1 MIEID
6 IVPEDNKNSLK
17 QILKSIG
24 GELKEDWHQSC
35 LTVDNHLAKGK
46 ITCMPF
52 DWGVELIDFEIKF
65 FDDVMIRTKTDTIN
79 PLCFMYNLRGHF
91 THRFGVNNEEKQV
104 EHFHSLIFTNKAE
117 GENFLHFPASEPLD
131 INMIQIKRKDFLKKR
146 TSNVSTLN
154 KRLHEV
160 FVDTDHEL
168 RFAHY
173 GSLNLKLGDFIKKIK
188 KTKGQGMVK
197 SLKIEALVYEIL
209 SYHIQQHNTFSRGV
223 PLPTSLSQSEL
234 KLIRSLGNKIIKEPS
249 FDYSLDQLSS
259 ESGLSQ
265 AKLQEGFKFLYTRT
279 VTEYVRHIR
288 LQRARDLLN
297 QANLNISEVVYS
309 IGFTSR
315 SYFSKIFKE
324 KYAITPNE
332 YRKKVL
338 KNLVL
343 EKVAV

>member
-1 MIEID
+1 
-6 IVPEDNKNSLK
+6 
-17 QILKSIG
+17 
-24 GELKEDWHQSC
+24 
-35 LTVDNHLAKGK
+35 
-46 ITCMPF
+46 
-52 DWGVELIDFEIKF
+52 
-65 FDDVMIRTKTDTIN
+65 
-79 PLCFMYNLRGHF
+79 
-91 THRFGVNNEEKQV
+91 
-104 EHFHSLIFTNKAE
+104 
-117 GENFLHFPASEPLD
+117 
-131 INMIQIKRKDFLKKR
+131 
-146 TSNVSTLN
+146 
-154 KRLHEV
+154 
-160 FVDTDHEL
+160 
-168 RFAHY
+168 
-173 GSLNLKLGDFIKKIK
+173 LGDFVKKIK

-209 SYHIQQHNTFSRGV
+209 SFHIQQHNTFSRGV

-288 LQRARDLLN
+288 LERARDLLN
-297 QANLNISEVVYS
+297 QANLNISGVVYS